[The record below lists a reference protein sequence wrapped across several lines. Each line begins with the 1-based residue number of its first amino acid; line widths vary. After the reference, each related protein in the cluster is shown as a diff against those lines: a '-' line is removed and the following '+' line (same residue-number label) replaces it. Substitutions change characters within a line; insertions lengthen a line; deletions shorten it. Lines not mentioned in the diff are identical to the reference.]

1 MKILF
6 LLFPLIL
13 LLVQGAEG
21 NAVLCRRI
29 RGFCSWRSCPR
40 GTSLVGRCSPS
51 LVCCRSPQGFIQALQ
66 RNHQSHQRL
75 KTSQYMASTG
85 DMIQSLWMKP

>member
-1 MKILF
+1 MWSVTNPWLQPLQALWEHSWETAWLF
-6 LLFPLIL
+6 LNLTL
-13 LLVQGAEG
+13 LLSTLCSAVPPVEGDRHLPG

-51 LVCCRSPQGFIQALQ
+51 LVCCR
-66 RNHQSHQRL
+66 R
-75 KTSQYMASTG
+75 
-85 DMIQSLWMKP
+85 